1 VVFINLAEIIPY
13 SNHKKPGHHCTTVFS
28 SSEGFTRLSLEKLAR
43 AGWLGSGQALGR
55 HDSRG
60 WHQPMGSMDWFAEKS
75 SFFQGEIPEK
85 MFPNLQ
91 G

>member
-1 VVFINLAEIIPY
+1 
-13 SNHKKPGHHCTTVFS
+13 
-28 SSEGFTRLSLEKLAR
+28 LEKLAR

-60 WHQPMGSMDWFAEKS
+60 WHQLMGFVDWFAEKS
-75 SFFQGEIPEK
+75 PFFQGEIPKK